1 MKVLSVGQQTKIQKA
16 IVKPLNES
24 CNIVNGFN
32 FVYEDVIVNGK
43 RTGKKRILVERT
55 FEDIGMLNI
64 LSNFE
69 VDNTR
74 RSIRAIKKEDGKIIS
89 NRKYITGDCKEADAA
104 FIKGLYIVDFSG
116 IIDLTTKDVMA
127 ERIRS
132 LVFIGIKRE
141 NGKFRLAKDI
151 KDADLVMMP
160 YAVSPSL
167 IKHSRIYY
175 AVVDK
180 DGDLLKQAQAR
191 FNEIDVITGHSVGYK
206 WAELLLKDNV
216 SIDDISKIADRI
228 GICTTTPMMK
238 VGHINNVFFMDAEL
252 DYGSDYEENNDISAE
267 IGTNF
272 ADGAVRYNGDT
283 LYHLFKALFP
293 RLKPWMMF
301 GLSLQGRCDTLLMKA
316 HGRFFR
322 ARMIARY
329 CKIMMAQNLNKCHLV
344 YNGKMISGKAL
355 KRLPETKLNAM
366 LSNVDLVGTKDEF
379 KAVNMAKIKN
389 GCNLYIVAMSNV
401 TSGKLSNQAVA
412 KVAKDYAE
420 EIQHFCK
427 MAAVRAFY
435 NREAKYSLRFDS
447 KSSTLKLA
455 GQAYEN
461 KLAANPDVAEHDRHV
476 GESLIKA
483 DDSFARSMTASAN
496 IPVNAMYLRLTPDDS
511 IILTGGTSILNSTW
525 VDYIEPGADEGYGTH
540 MLEVY
545 CPAFEEKHLV
555 RTYDNRLSDSLRT
568 CVGIKYPSQAPDE
581 YAVFKCV
588 SLEELKGRI
597 AALDV
602 DDELKQD
609 LIEFYE
615 TCPNNCIMVPADNT
629 WKNQCAGSDFDGD
642 DLAIYFE
649 EVEYDDND
657 ELVHYGLF
665 EELNEETGEVNCHV
679 PGFTSLAVRKY
690 AVKNNN
696 IGQAAIITYK

>member
-1 MKVLSVGQQTKIQKA
+1 MVR
-16 IVKPLNES
+16 PLNEA
-24 CNIVNGFN
+24 CNIINGF
-32 FVYEDVIVNGK
+32 E
-43 RTGKKRILVERT
+43 LVLEKTTQRVLVKRT
-55 FEDIGMLNI
+55 FEEVGMINI
-64 LSNFE
+64 LANFE
-69 VDNTR
+69 IDTTR
-74 RSIRAIKKEDGKIIS
+74 RNIKAIKKRDGKIVS
-89 NRKYITGDCKEADAA
+89 NRRYITGAVAEADAE
-104 FIKGLYIVDFSG
+104 FYKGLYIVDFSG
-116 IIDLTTKDVMA
+116 LIDLTRKDRTA
-127 ERIRS
+127 EAIRS
-132 LVFIGIKRE
+132 LVFIGIKKE
-141 NGKFRLAKDI
+141 DGKFRLAKDI

-191 FNEIDVITGHSVGYK
+191 FNEIDEITGQSVSYK
-206 WAELLLKDNV
+206 WAQLLMKDNV

-238 VGHINNVFFMDAEL
+238 VGHVNNIFFMDAEL

-283 LYHLFKALFP
+283 LYPLFKALFP

-316 HGRFFR
+316 HGRFFKSG
-322 ARMIARY
+322 MIKRY
-329 CKIMMAQNLNKCHLV
+329 CNIMMAQNLDKCHLV
-344 YNGKMISGKAL
+344 YKGKMISGKAL
-355 KRLPETKLNAM
+355 KKLPKAQLNLM
-366 LSNVDLVGTKDEF
+366 LRSVDLVGTKDEF
-379 KAVNMAKIKN
+379 KAINMAKIKN
-389 GCNLYIVAMSNV
+389 GCNLYIVAMSNM
-401 TSGKLSNQAVA
+401 TTGKLSNQAVA
-412 KVAKDYAE
+412 KVAKDYAV
-420 EIQHFCK
+420 EIAAFCR
-427 MAAVRAFY
+427 AAAKKAFY
-435 NREAKYSLRFDS
+435 DRECNYSLRFDS
-447 KSSTLKLA
+447 KVSTLRLA
-455 GQAYEN
+455 GQVYEN
-461 KLAANPDVAEHDRHV
+461 KLAANPLDAECDRHV

-483 DDSFARSMTASAN
+483 DDSFAKSMTASAN
-496 IPVNAMYLRLTPDDS
+496 IPVNSMYLRLTPDDS
-511 IILTGGTSILNSTW
+511 VILTGTLILGSAW
-525 VDYIEPGADEGYGTH
+525 IDYVEPGAVDSYKVH
-540 MLEVY
+540 ALEVY
-545 CPAFEEKHLV
+545 CPAFEEKHSV
-555 RTYDNRLSDSLRT
+555 KTYDNRLSDSLRT
-568 CVGIKYPSQAPDE
+568 CVGIKYPSQGPDE

-642 DLAIYFE
+642 DLTIYFE
-649 EVEYDDND
+649 EVEYNDDD
-657 ELVHYGLF
+657 ELVNYGLVGDV
-665 EELNEETGEVNCHV
+665 NEETGEVNYNM
-679 PGFTSLAVRKY
+679 PGFASLAIRKY
-690 AVKNNN
+690 AIKNGN

>member
-1 MKVLSVGQQTKIQKA
+1 MKTLSIGQQTKIQRGM
-16 IVKPLNES
+16 VRPLNEA
-24 CNIVNGFN
+24 CNIINGF
-32 FVYEDVIVNGK
+32 ELTLDESK
-43 RTGKKRILVERT
+43 RVLVKRT
-55 FEDIGMLNI
+55 FEEVGMINI
-64 LSNFE
+64 LANFDTDE
-69 VDNTR
+69 TR
-74 RSIRAIKKEDGKIIS
+74 RTIKATKKRDGKIIS
-89 NRKYITGDCKEADAA
+89 NRRYITGAVPEADAE
-104 FIKGLYIVDFSG
+104 FYKGLYIVDFNG
-116 IIDLTTKDVMA
+116 LMDLSNKDRLA
-127 ERIRS
+127 EMVRGLI
-132 LVFIGIKRE
+132 FIGIKRE
-141 NGKFRLAKDI
+141 NGKFRLAKDL

-175 AVVDK
+175 AAVDK
-180 DGDLLKQAQAR
+180 NDDLLKQAKAR
-191 FNEIDVITGHSVGYK
+191 FDEIDAITGHSVGYK
-206 WAELLLKDNV
+206 WAQLLLKDSI
-216 SIDDISKIADRI
+216 SIDEIRKIADRI

-238 VGHINNVFFMDAEL
+238 VGHINNIFFMDAEL
-252 DYGSDYEENNDISAE
+252 DYGSDYEENNNISSE
-267 IGTNF
+267 IGSNF

-283 LYHLFKALFP
+283 LYHLFKALYP

-322 ARMIARY
+322 GRMIARY
-329 CKIMMAQNLNKCHLV
+329 CKIMMAQNLDKCHLI

-355 KRLPETKLNAM
+355 KKLPKTKLNAM
-366 LSNVDLVGTKDEF
+366 LSNIDLVGTKDEF
-379 KAVNMAKIKN
+379 KAVNMAKIKD

-401 TSGKLSNQAVA
+401 TTGKLSNQAVG
-412 KVAKDYAE
+412 KVAKDYPVE
-420 EIQHFCK
+420 
-427 MAAVRAFY
+427 MAAFCRAAAKKAFY
-435 NREAKYSLRFDS
+435 DRDCKYTLRFNS
-447 KSSTLKLA
+447 KVSTLKLA
-455 GQAYEN
+455 GQVYEN
-461 KLAANPDVAEHDRHV
+461 KLAANPNMAETDRHV
-476 GESLIKA
+476 SESLIKA
-483 DDSFARSMTASAN
+483 DDSFVRSMTASAN
-496 IPVNAMYLRLTPDDS
+496 IPVNAIYLRLTPDDS

-525 VDYIEPGADEGYGTH
+525 VDYVEPGADEGYGTH

-615 TCPNNCIMVPADNT
+615 SCPNNCIMVPADNT

-657 ELVHYGLF
+657 ELVNYGLVGDV
-665 EELNEETGEVNCHV
+665 NEETGEVNYNM

-690 AVKNNN
+690 AIKNNN
-696 IGQAAIITYK
+696 VGKATIITYR

>member
-1 MKVLSVGQQTKIQKA
+1 MKVLSIGQQTKIQRG
-16 IVKPLNES
+16 IVRPLNEA

-32 FVYEDVIVNGK
+32 FVYEDIKVNGK

-64 LSNFE
+64 LNNFE

-104 FIKGLYIVDFSG
+104 FIRGLYIVDFSG

-132 LVFIGIKRE
+132 LIFIGIKRE
-141 NGKFRLAKDI
+141 NGKFRLAKDL

-175 AVVDK
+175 AAVDK
-180 DGDLLKQAQAR
+180 DDDLLKQAKAR
-191 FNEIDVITGHSVGYK
+191 FDEIDAITGHSVGYK

-238 VGHINNVFFMDAEL
+238 VGHINNIFFMDAEL
-252 DYGSDYEENNDISAE
+252 NYGSDYEENNDISSE
-267 IGTNF
+267 IGSNF

-283 LYHLFKALFP
+283 LYPLFKTLFP

-322 ARMIARY
+322 GRMIARY
-329 CKIMMAQNLNKCHLV
+329 CKIMMAQNLDRCHLV

-355 KRLPETKLNAM
+355 KKLPKTKLNAM

-401 TSGKLSNQAVA
+401 TTGKLSNQAIA

-420 EIQHFCK
+420 EIQHFCR
-427 MAAVRAFY
+427 MAAARAFY

-461 KLAANPDVAEHDRHV
+461 KLAANPDVAEHDRHI

-511 IILTGGTSILNSTW
+511 IILTGGTSILNSVW
-525 VDYIEPGADEGYGTH
+525 VDYVEPGADEGYGVH

-581 YAVFKCV
+581 YAVFKCI
-588 SLEELKGRI
+588 SLEEIKSRI
-597 AALDV
+597 AKLPV

-690 AVKNNN
+690 AIKNNN

>member
-1 MKVLSVGQQTKIQKA
+1 MKVLSIGQQTKIQRG
-16 IVKPLNES
+16 IVRPLNEA
-24 CNIVNGFN
+24 CNIVNGF
-32 FVYEDVIVNGK
+32 ELTLDESK
-43 RTGKKRILVERT
+43 RVLVKRT
-55 FEDIGMLNI
+55 FEEVGMINI
-64 LSNFE
+64 LANFE
-69 VDNTR
+69 TDATR
-74 RSIRAIKKEDGKIIS
+74 RTIKATKKRDGKIIS
-89 NRKYITGDCKEADAA
+89 NRRYITGAVPEADAE
-104 FIKGLYIVDFSG
+104 FYKGLYIVDFNG
-116 IIDLTTKDVMA
+116 LMDLSNKDRLA
-127 ERIRS
+127 EMVRGLI
-132 LVFIGIKRE
+132 FIGIKRE

-175 AVVDK
+175 AAVDK
-180 DGDLLKQAQAR
+180 SDDLLKQAQAR
-191 FNEIDVITGHSVGYK
+191 FDEIDEITGHSVGYK
-206 WAELLLKDNV
+206 WAQLLLKDSI
-216 SIDDISKIADRI
+216 SIDEMRKIADRI

-238 VGHINNVFFMDAEL
+238 VGHINNIFFMDAEL
-252 DYGSDYEENNDISAE
+252 DYGSDYEENNDISSE
-267 IGTNF
+267 IGSNF

-283 LYHLFKALFP
+283 LYPLFKTLFP

-322 ARMIARY
+322 SNLIKRY
-329 CKIMMAQNLNKCHLV
+329 CHIMMNQNLDKCHLI

-355 KRLPETKLNAM
+355 KKLPADKLNAM
-366 LSNVDLVGTKDEF
+366 LKNVDLVGTKDEF
-379 KAVNMAKIKN
+379 KAVNMSKIKD

-401 TSGKLSNQAVA
+401 TTGKLSNQAVG
-412 KVAKDYAE
+412 KVAKDYPVEMAT
-420 EIQHFCK
+420 FCR
-427 MAAVRAFY
+427 AAAKKAFY
-435 NREAKYSLRFDS
+435 DRDCEYTLRFNS
-447 KSSTLKLA
+447 KVSTLKLA
-455 GQAYEN
+455 GQVYEN
-461 KLAANPDVAEHDRHV
+461 KLAANPSMAETDRHV
-476 GESLIKA
+476 SESLIKA
-483 DDSFARSMTASAN
+483 DDSFVRSMTASAN
-496 IPVNAMYLRLTPDDS
+496 IAVNAMYLRLTPDDS

-525 VDYIEPGADEGYGTH
+525 VDYVEPGADEGYGVH

-597 AALDV
+597 AKLPV

-657 ELVHYGLF
+657 ELVNYGLVGDV
-665 EELNEETGEVNCHV
+665 NEETGEVNYNM

-690 AVKNNN
+690 AIKNNN
-696 IGQAAIITYK
+696 VGKATIITYR